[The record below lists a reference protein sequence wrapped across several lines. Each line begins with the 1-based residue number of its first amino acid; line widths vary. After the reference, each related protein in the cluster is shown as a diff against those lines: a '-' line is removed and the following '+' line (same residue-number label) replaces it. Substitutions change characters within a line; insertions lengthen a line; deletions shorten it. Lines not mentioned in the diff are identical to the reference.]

1 MFLFIFDLKM
11 DYRIDAI
18 MLITLLSKNYQMD
31 GLQLDVSQYIIK
43 ND

>member
-31 GLQLDVSQYIIK
+31 GLQLGCFTVHNQK
-43 ND
+43 